1 MRSSGQIRFL
11 GVVQL
16 VLGLFLIG
24 FMGVITLNVAPLL
37 LNPAPTAGGARFTG
51 TSQQAQLILALF
63 GTVILFGFGSG
74 LSGLWQIMTGRRNKW
89 VVFVVLGIGVA
100 LMVVAAALNQLL
112 GR

>member
-1 MRSSGQIRFL
+1 MWSCHSLRCGYVTTEPVERCPKCGRRMRSSGQIRFL

-74 LSGLWQIMTGRRNKW
+74 L
-89 VVFVVLGIGVA
+89 
-100 LMVVAAALNQLL
+100 
-112 GR
+112 